1 MAILTLV
8 DGKKGPGDILVLV
21 TSYEHP
27 LSFAE
32 ILFINKCV
40 LDSEDQYYPIS
51 SGNIGK
57 AMFLNAVNELACG
70 VPFDRVIERY
80 GLKRKGSELDIV
92 DKRKTAS
99 KTGSRPI
106 EKLHEVLE

>member
-8 DGKKGPGDILVLV
+8 DGKKGPGDIVVLI
-21 TSYEHP
+21 TSYEQP

-32 ILFINKCV
+32 VLFINKCI
-40 LDSEDQYYPIS
+40 LDSEASYYPVCK
-51 SGNIGK
+51 GNLGK

-70 VPFDRVIERY
+70 VPFQKVLERY
-80 GLKRKGSELDIV
+80 GLDRKRPLNIV
-92 DKRKTAS
+92 DKRKEPRVT
-99 KTGSRPI
+99 